1 MLYNNSRSAV
11 MVDGNIS
18 DPFDVSTGVLQ
29 GDVLAPFLFVI
40 LVDYLLKKA
49 TSELDSG
56 VLTHPRRSSRH
67 LAKLLNDL
75 DFADDIALSES
86 SIPRAQVQLARTAAA
101 AADLGLIISTPK
113 TEYMTIN
120 CNPHPTLQVYGDPIK
135 HVSDFRY
142 LGSMMASGSSDLKR
156 RKSLN

>member
-1 MLYNNSRSAV
+1 MEGFQDYQLPLAVTFIDFKKSFDCINKKVMFSVLRHYGIPENVVNAISVLYNNSKSAV

-75 DFADDIALSES
+75 DFADDIALLES
-86 SIPRAQVQLARTAAA
+86 SIPRAQA
-101 AADLGLIISTPK
+101 
-113 TEYMTIN
+113 
-120 CNPHPTLQVYGDPIK
+120 
-135 HVSDFRY
+135 
-142 LGSMMASGSSDLKR
+142 
-156 RKSLN
+156 